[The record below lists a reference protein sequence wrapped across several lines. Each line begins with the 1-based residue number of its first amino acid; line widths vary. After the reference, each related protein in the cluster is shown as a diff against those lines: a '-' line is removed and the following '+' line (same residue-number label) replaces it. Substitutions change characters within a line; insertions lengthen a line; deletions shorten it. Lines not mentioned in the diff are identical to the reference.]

1 MLALDS
7 DVASSCKINVFF
19 RHESMVRELV
29 NRSGKEHSKERNR
42 SLMTVGE
49 LAARVGLTVR
59 TIQYYDQRGLLH
71 PTCKGEQN
79 LRLYSE
85 ADEERLYR
93 IVTLKHLGLSLSEI
107 QQSESKET
115 QDELM
120 AALSKREEELERKSA
135 EILREMNSL
144 NELKYHIESGEDAS
158 WKALAD
164 TVGAA
169 KDRENALWFAL
180 AGESADNAPAP
191 ELSRDDVRAWH
202 ELMGDTIEAMHDGA
216 LVTDERAQELA
227 ARFSALGGMSHALV
241 GLKRLANQRK
251 TGPKQYGRDFYAGI
265 QRRTLSFLQDALAYS
280 NHGELR

>member
-164 TVGAA
+164 TFGAA

-227 ARFSALGGMSHALV
+227 ARFSALGGMSHALA

>member
-1 MLALDS
+1 VLALDS

-49 LAARVGLTVR
+49 LAARVGVTVR

-227 ARFSALGGMSHALV
+227 ARFSALGGMSHALA

-265 QRRTLSFLQDALAYS
+265 QRRTLGFLQDALAYS

>member
-42 SLMTVGE
+42 SLMKVGE

-227 ARFSALGGMSHALV
+227 ARFSALGGMSHALA

>member
-1 MLALDS
+1 MLALDG

-49 LAARVGLTVR
+49 LAARVGVTVR

-79 LRLYSE
+79 LRLYSK

-180 AGESADNAPAP
+180 AGESADNAPAL

-227 ARFSALGGMSHALV
+227 ARFSALGGMSHALA

-280 NHGELR
+280 NHGEFR

>member
-49 LAARVGLTVR
+49 LAARVGVTVR

-144 NELKYHIESGEDAS
+144 NELKYHIESGEGAS

-227 ARFSALGGMSHALV
+227 ARFSALGGMSHALA

>member
-49 LAARVGLTVR
+49 LAARVGVTVR

-144 NELKYHIESGEDAS
+144 NELKYHIESEEDAS

-227 ARFSALGGMSHALV
+227 ARFSALGGMSHALA

>member
-7 DVASSCKINVFF
+7 DVASSCKINVFS

-49 LAARVGLTVR
+49 LAARVGVTVR

-227 ARFSALGGMSHALV
+227 ARFSALGGMSHALA

>member
-42 SLMTVGE
+42 RLMTVGE
-49 LAARVGLTVR
+49 LAARVGVTVR

-227 ARFSALGGMSHALV
+227 ARFSALGGMSHALA

-280 NHGELR
+280 NHGEFR

>member
-241 GLKRLANQRK
+241 GLKHLANQRK

>member
-49 LAARVGLTVR
+49 LAARVGVTVR

-85 ADEERLYR
+85 ADEERLCR

-169 KDRENALWFAL
+169 KDLENALWFAL

-227 ARFSALGGMSHALV
+227 ARFSALGGMSHALA

>member
-42 SLMTVGE
+42 GLMTVGE

-227 ARFSALGGMSHALV
+227 ARFSALGGMSHALA

>member
-49 LAARVGLTVR
+49 LAARVGVTVR

-120 AALSKREEELERKSA
+120 AALLKREEELERKSA

-144 NELKYHIESGEDAS
+144 NELKYHIESGKDAS

-227 ARFSALGGMSHALV
+227 ARFSALGGMSHALA

>member
-7 DVASSCKINVFF
+7 DVASSCIINVFF

-202 ELMGDTIEAMHDGA
+202 GLMGDTIEAMHDGA

-227 ARFSALGGMSHALV
+227 ARFSALGGMSHALA

-251 TGPKQYGRDFYAGI
+251 TGPKQYGRDFYAGV

>member
-164 TVGAA
+164 TVDAA

-227 ARFSALGGMSHALV
+227 ARFSALGGMSHALA